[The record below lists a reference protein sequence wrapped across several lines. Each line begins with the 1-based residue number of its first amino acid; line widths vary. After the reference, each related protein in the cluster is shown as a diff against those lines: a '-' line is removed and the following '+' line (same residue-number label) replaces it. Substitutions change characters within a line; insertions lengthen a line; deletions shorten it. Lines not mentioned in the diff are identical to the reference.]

1 MTIKMKNSSR
11 HCLLF
16 DPHKTEINNLIFK
29 ELNYHYRKSAPIN
42 SSKTIK
48 PTKSNLDSELEKARI
63 YMSPIKT
70 HSKTLSLELNLGRK
84 TVEPQNRRSLDPK
97 SSPDTFHYLTQTR
110 SDFYRKQ
117 ETFSHE
123 SQKILEKFTPLFTK
137 TVPKS
142 SLKISEIKIRAPSI
156 FKTQTDKSLHQ
167 EYINDRK
174 HFSSIHLNGRKKLW
188 RPDCS
193 KILRKVDKIISSIPK
208 LKLK

>member
-1 MTIKMKNSSR
+1 MTIKMKESSR
-11 HCLLF
+11 RCLLF
-16 DPHKTEINNLIFK
+16 DPHKAEINNLIFK

-48 PTKSNLDSELEKARI
+48 PTNSNIDSELEKARS

-70 HSKTLSLELNLGRK
+70 HAKNLSLEFNPGRK

-97 SSPDTFHYLTQTR
+97 SPPDTFHYLTQTQ

-117 ETFSHE
+117 ETFSQE
-123 SQKILEKFTPLFTK
+123 SQKLLEKFTPLFIK
-137 TVPKS
+137 TEPKP
-142 SLKISEIKIRAPSI
+142 SLKISEIKIRAKSI
-156 FKTQTDKSLHQ
+156 FKTQTEKSLHKD
-167 EYINDRK
+167 YINDRK
-174 HFSSIHLNGRKKLW
+174 HFSSIHLNGRKNLW